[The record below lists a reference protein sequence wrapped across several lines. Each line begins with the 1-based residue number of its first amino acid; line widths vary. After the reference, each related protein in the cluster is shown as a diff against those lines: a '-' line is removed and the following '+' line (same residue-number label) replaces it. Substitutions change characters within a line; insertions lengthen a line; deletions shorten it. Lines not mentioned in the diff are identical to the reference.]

1 MMMTIA
7 IFACVVVLG
16 TALWRMVRD
25 TRAGSVAVT
34 IAALCYCI
42 VLMLAAM
49 RFHGY
54 LPAVDDRLTNNALG
68 YIKNYLGDNLQVVL
82 SAVIVVVNAF
92 VACAIWWRMPLR
104 WFVAIVVAGFLLLGC
119 AMSLFTSTS
128 PLVTL
133 FGTCCAFMAAVG
145 YALGLTYKEFCVIGN
160 NYVQAGLVA
169 ALALWLAV
177 ESWVVVKRQPSFASW
192 LAAAL
197 SSLLVCA
204 YGKLFWVI
212 CTTYRLP
219 LESAFDQCVKDLYH
233 LADIWH
239 TTYYH
244 VNIIVYVIAFV
255 AAISCNVVAIWLQHR
270 SWGRWPAVALMVAH
284 IVAVAAVAASWSH
297 VTMILV

>member
-1 MMMTIA
+1 MTIA
-7 IFACVVVLG
+7 IFACVVVMG
-16 TALWRMVRD
+16 TALWRVVRD

-49 RFHGY
+49 RFSGY

-68 YIKNYLGDNLQVVL
+68 YIKNYLGDNLQVLL
-82 SAVIVVVNAF
+82 STIIVVVNTF
-92 VACAIWWRMPLR
+92 VACSIWWRMPLR
-104 WFVAIVVAGFLLLGC
+104 WFVGIVVAGFLLLGC
-119 AMSLFTSTS
+119 AMSLLTSTS

-133 FGTCCAFMAAVG
+133 FGSCCAFMAAVG

-169 ALALWLAV
+169 ASALWLVV
-177 ESWVVVKRQPSFASW
+177 ESWLVVKRHPSLDSW

-197 SSLLVCA
+197 SSLLLWA
-204 YGKLFWVI
+204 YSKVFWVI
-212 CTTYRLP
+212 CTTYPMP
-219 LESAFDQCVKDLYH
+219 LEAAFDQCVKDLYH

-244 VNIIVYVIAFV
+244 VNIIVYVVGFV
-255 AAISCNVVAIWLQHR
+255 GAIGSNMLALWLQR
-270 SWGRWPAVALMVAH
+270 KLWGKWPAVALMALHLLVMASVAM
-284 IVAVAAVAASWSH
+284 SWPY
-297 VTMILV
+297 VTTLLA

>member
-68 YIKNYLGDNLQVVL
+68 YIKNYLGDNLQVLL
-82 SAVIVVVNAF
+82 STIIVVVNAF
-92 VACAIWWRMPLR
+92 VACSIWWRMPLR
-104 WFVAIVVAGFLLLGC
+104 WFAAIVVAGFLLLGC

-133 FGTCCAFMAAVG
+133 FGSCCAFMAAVG

-160 NYVQAGLVA
+160 NYVQAGLVVA
-169 ALALWLAV
+169 SALWLVV
-177 ESWVVVKRQPSFASW
+177 ESWLVVKRHPSLASW
-192 LAAAL
+192 LAAVL
-197 SSLLVCA
+197 SSLLLWA
-204 YGKLFWVI
+204 YSKVFLVI
-212 CTTYRLP
+212 CTTYPLP
-219 LESAFDQCVKDLYH
+219 LEAAFDQCVKDLYH

-244 VNIIVYVIAFV
+244 VNIIVYVVGFV
-255 AAISCNVVAIWLQHR
+255 GAIGSNMLALWLQR
-270 SWGRWPAVALMVAH
+270 KSCGKWPAVALMALHLLVMASVAM
-284 IVAVAAVAASWSH
+284 SWPY
-297 VTMILV
+297 VTTLLA

>member
-1 MMMTIA
+1 MMITIA

-16 TALWRMVRD
+16 TALWRVVRD

-42 VLMLAAM
+42 VFMLAAM
-49 RFHGY
+49 RLHGY

-68 YIKNYLGDNLQVVL
+68 YIKNYLGDDLQVLL
-82 SAVIVVVNAF
+82 SAVFVVVNAF

-104 WFVAIVVAGFLLLGC
+104 WFVAAVVAGFLLLGC
-119 AMSLFTSTS
+119 AMSLFNSTS
-128 PLVTL
+128 PLVSL

-169 ALALWLAV
+169 ASALWLAV
-177 ESWVVVKRQPSFASW
+177 ESWQVVKRQPSFASW

-212 CTTYRLP
+212 CTAYPLP
-219 LESAFDQCVKDLYH
+219 LERAFDMCVDDLYG
-233 LADIWH
+233 LAATWQ

-255 AAISCNVVAIWLQHR
+255 AAISCNVVAVWSLRR

-284 IVAVAAVAASWSH
+284 LVAVAAVAASWPH
-297 VTMILV
+297 VTMILA

>member
-1 MMMTIA
+1 MITIA

-16 TALWRMVRD
+16 TALWRVLRD

-49 RFHGY
+49 RFCGY

-68 YIKNYLGDNLQVVL
+68 YIKNYLGDDLQVLL

-104 WFVAIVVAGFLLLGC
+104 WFVAAVVAGFLLLGC
-119 AMSLFTSTS
+119 AMSLFNSTS
-128 PLVTL
+128 PLVSL

-169 ALALWLAV
+169 ASTLWLAV
-177 ESWVVVKRQPSFASW
+177 ESWQVVKRQPSFASW
-192 LAAAL
+192 LDTAL

-212 CTTYRLP
+212 CTAYPLP
-219 LESAFDQCVKDLYH
+219 LKRAFDMCVDDLYG
-233 LADIWH
+233 LAATWQ

-255 AAISCNVVAIWLQHR
+255 AAISCNVVAVWSLRR

-284 IVAVAAVAASWSH
+284 LVAVAAVAASWPH
-297 VTMILV
+297 VTMILA

>member
-42 VLMLAAM
+42 VLMLDAM
-49 RFHGY
+49 RFSGY

-68 YIKNYLGDNLQVVL
+68 YIKNYLGDNLQVLL
-82 SAVIVVVNAF
+82 SAIIVVVNAF
-92 VACAIWWRMPLR
+92 VACSIWWRMPLR

-133 FGTCCAFMAAVG
+133 FGSCCAFMAAVG

-169 ALALWLAV
+169 ASALWLVV
-177 ESWVVVKRQPSFASW
+177 ESWLVVKRHPSFASW

-197 SSLLVCA
+197 SSLLLWA
-204 YGKLFWVI
+204 YGKVFWGI
-212 CTTYRLP
+212 CTTYPLP
-219 LESAFDQCVKDLYH
+219 LEAAFDQCVKDLYH

-244 VNIIVYVIAFV
+244 VNIIVYVVGFV
-255 AAISCNVVAIWLQHR
+255 GAIGSNMLALWLQR
-270 SWGRWPAVALMVAH
+270 KLWGKWPAVALMALHLLVMASVAM
-284 IVAVAAVAASWSH
+284 SWPY
-297 VTMILV
+297 VTTLLA

>member
-1 MMMTIA
+1 MITIA

-49 RFHGY
+49 RFCGY

-68 YIKNYLGDNLQVVL
+68 YIKNYLGDDLQVLL

-104 WFVAIVVAGFLLLGC
+104 WFVAAVVAGFLLLGC
-119 AMSLFTSTS
+119 AMSLFNSTS
-128 PLVTL
+128 PLVSL

-169 ALALWLAV
+169 ASALWLAV
-177 ESWVVVKRQPSFASW
+177 ELWQVVKRQPSFASW

-204 YGKLFWVI
+204 YGKLFWAI
-212 CTTYRLP
+212 CTAYPLP
-219 LESAFDQCVKDLYH
+219 LERAFDMCVDDLYG
-233 LADIWH
+233 LAATWQ

-255 AAISCNVVAIWLQHR
+255 AAISCNVVAVWSLRR
-270 SWGRWPAVALMVAH
+270 SWGGWPAVALMVAH
-284 IVAVAAVAASWSH
+284 LVAVAAVAASWPH
-297 VTMILV
+297 VTMILA

>member
-49 RFHGY
+49 RFSGY

-68 YIKNYLGDNLQVVL
+68 YIKNYLGDNLQVLL
-82 SAVIVVVNAF
+82 SAIIVVVNAF
-92 VACAIWWRMPLR
+92 VACSIWWRMPLR

-119 AMSLFTSTS
+119 AMSLFASTS

-133 FGTCCAFMAAVG
+133 FGSCCAFMAAVG

-169 ALALWLAV
+169 ASALWLVV
-177 ESWVVVKRQPSFASW
+177 ESWLVVKRHPSFASW

-197 SSLLVCA
+197 SSLLLWA
-204 YGKLFWVI
+204 YGKVFWVI

-219 LESAFDQCVKDLYH
+219 LEAAFDQCVKDLYH

-244 VNIIVYVIAFV
+244 VNIIVYVVGFV
-255 AAISCNVVAIWLQHR
+255 GAIGSNMLALWLQR
-270 SWGRWPAVALMVAH
+270 KLWGKWPAVALMALHLLVMASVAM
-284 IVAVAAVAASWSH
+284 SWPY
-297 VTMILV
+297 VTTLLA

>member
-1 MMMTIA
+1 MTIA
-7 IFACVVVLG
+7 IFAGAVVMG

-68 YIKNYLGDNLQVVL
+68 YIKNYLGDNLQVLL
-82 SAVIVVVNAF
+82 SAIIVVVNAF
-92 VACAIWWRMPLR
+92 VACSIWWRMPLR

-119 AMSLFTSTS
+119 AMSLFASTS

-133 FGTCCAFMAAVG
+133 FGSCCAFMAAVG

-169 ALALWLAV
+169 ASALWLVV
-177 ESWVVVKRQPSFASW
+177 ESWLVVKRHPSFASW
-192 LAAAL
+192 LATAL
-197 SSLLVCA
+197 SSLLLWA
-204 YGKLFWVI
+204 YSKVFWVI
-212 CTTYRLP
+212 CTTYPLP
-219 LESAFDQCVKDLYH
+219 LEAAFDQCVKDLYH

-244 VNIIVYVIAFV
+244 VNIIVYVVGFV
-255 AAISCNVVAIWLQHR
+255 GAIGSNMLALWLQR
-270 SWGRWPAVALMVAH
+270 KSCGKWPAVALMALHLLVMASVAM
-284 IVAVAAVAASWSH
+284 SWPY
-297 VTMILV
+297 VTTLLA

>member
-1 MMMTIA
+1 MTIA
-7 IFACVVVLG
+7 IFAGAVVMG
-16 TALWRMVRD
+16 AALWRVVRD

-49 RFHGY
+49 RFCGY

-68 YIKNYLGDNLQVVL
+68 YINNYLGDNLQVLL
-82 SAVIVVVNAF
+82 SAIIVVVNAF
-92 VACAIWWRMPLR
+92 VACSIWWRMPLR

-133 FGTCCAFMAAVG
+133 FGSCCAFMAAVG

-169 ALALWLAV
+169 ASALWLVV
-177 ESWVVVKRQPSFASW
+177 ESWLVVKRQPSLASW
-192 LAAAL
+192 LAAVL
-197 SSLLVCA
+197 SSLLLWA
-204 YGKLFWVI
+204 YSKVFWVI
-212 CTTYRLP
+212 CTTYPLP
-219 LESAFDQCVKDLYH
+219 LEAAFDQCVKDLYH

-244 VNIIVYVIAFV
+244 VNIIVYVVGFV
-255 AAISCNVVAIWLQHR
+255 GAIGSNMLALWLQR
-270 SWGRWPAVALMVAH
+270 KSCGKWPAVALMALHLLVMASVAM
-284 IVAVAAVAASWSH
+284 SWPY
-297 VTMILV
+297 VTTLLA

>member
-49 RFHGY
+49 RFCGY

-68 YIKNYLGDNLQVVL
+68 YTKNYLGDNLQVLL
-82 SAVIVVVNAF
+82 STIIVVVNAF
-92 VACAIWWRMPLR
+92 VACSIWWRMPLR

-133 FGTCCAFMAAVG
+133 FGSCCAFMAAVG

-169 ALALWLAV
+169 ASALWLVV
-177 ESWVVVKRQPSFASW
+177 ESWLVVKRHPSFASW

-197 SSLLVCA
+197 SSLLLWA
-204 YGKLFWVI
+204 YSKVFWVI
-212 CTTYRLP
+212 CTTYPLP
-219 LESAFDQCVKDLYH
+219 LEAAFDQCVKDLYH

-244 VNIIVYVIAFV
+244 VNIIVYVVGFV
-255 AAISCNVVAIWLQHR
+255 GAIGSNMLALWLQR
-270 SWGRWPAVALMVAH
+270 KSWGKWPAVALMALHLLVMASVAM
-284 IVAVAAVAASWSH
+284 SWPY
-297 VTMILV
+297 VTTLLA

>member
-1 MMMTIA
+1 MTIA

-16 TALWRMVRD
+16 TALGRMVRD

-49 RFHGY
+49 RFSGY

-68 YIKNYLGDNLQVVL
+68 YIKNYLGDHLQVLL
-82 SAVIVVVNAF
+82 SAIIVVVNAF
-92 VACAIWWRMPLR
+92 VACSIWWRMPLR

-119 AMSLFTSTS
+119 ALSLFTSTS

-133 FGTCCAFMAAVG
+133 FGSCCAFMAAVG

-169 ALALWLAV
+169 ASALWLVV
-177 ESWVVVKRQPSFASW
+177 ESWLVVKRHPSFASW

-197 SSLLVCA
+197 SSLLLWA
-204 YGKLFWVI
+204 YSKVFWVI
-212 CTTYRLP
+212 CTTYPLP
-219 LESAFDQCVKDLYH
+219 LEAAFDQCVKDLYH

-244 VNIIVYVIAFV
+244 VNIIVYVVGFV
-255 AAISCNVVAIWLQHR
+255 GAIGSNMLALWLQR
-270 SWGRWPAVALMVAH
+270 KSWGKWPAVALMALHLLVMASVAM
-284 IVAVAAVAASWSH
+284 SWPY
-297 VTMILV
+297 VTTLLA

>member
-1 MMMTIA
+1 MTIA

-49 RFHGY
+49 RFSGY

-68 YIKNYLGDNLQVVL
+68 YIKNYLGDNLQVLL
-82 SAVIVVVNAF
+82 SAIIVVVNAF
-92 VACAIWWRMPLR
+92 VACSIWWRMPLR

-133 FGTCCAFMAAVG
+133 FGSCCAFMAAVG

-169 ALALWLAV
+169 ASALWLVV
-177 ESWVVVKRQPSFASW
+177 ESWLVVKRHPSLDSW

-197 SSLLVCA
+197 SSLLLWA
-204 YGKLFWVI
+204 YSKVFWVI
-212 CTTYRLP
+212 CTTYPMP
-219 LESAFDQCVKDLYH
+219 LEAAFDQCVKDLYH

-244 VNIIVYVIAFV
+244 VNIIVYVVGFV
-255 AAISCNVVAIWLQHR
+255 GAIGSNMLALWLQR
-270 SWGRWPAVALMVAH
+270 KLWGKWPAVALMALHLLVMASVAM
-284 IVAVAAVAASWSH
+284 SWPY
-297 VTMILV
+297 VTTLLA

>member
-1 MMMTIA
+1 MITIA

-49 RFHGY
+49 RFCGY

-68 YIKNYLGDNLQVVL
+68 YIKNYLGDDLQVLL

-104 WFVAIVVAGFLLLGC
+104 WFVAAVVAGFLLLGC
-119 AMSLFTSTS
+119 AMSLFNSTS
-128 PLVTL
+128 PLVSL

-169 ALALWLAV
+169 ASALWLAV
-177 ESWVVVKRQPSFASW
+177 ESWQVVKRQPSFASW

-204 YGKLFWVI
+204 YGKLFWAI
-212 CTTYRLP
+212 CTAYPLP
-219 LESAFDQCVKDLYH
+219 LERAFDMCVDDLYG
-233 LADIWH
+233 LAATWQ

-244 VNIIVYVIAFV
+244 VNIIVYVIAFL
-255 AAISCNVVAIWLQHR
+255 AAISCNVVAVWSLRR

-284 IVAVAAVAASWSH
+284 LVAVAAVAASWTH
-297 VTMILV
+297 VTMILA